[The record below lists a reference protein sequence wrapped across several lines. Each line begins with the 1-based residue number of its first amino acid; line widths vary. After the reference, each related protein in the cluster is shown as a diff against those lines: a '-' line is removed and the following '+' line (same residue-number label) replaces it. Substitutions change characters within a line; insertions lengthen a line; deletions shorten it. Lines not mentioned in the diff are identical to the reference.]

1 MPSVL
6 RLGCV
11 ESSHRFLSTAAVP
24 PASTAPPGVPGSPLD
39 GANAGKDSQKKKDDD
54 GKSGNIFLDYLGT
67 IFLAGLGLI
76 VVALVR
82 SYKGGN
88 NRNRMREDIEQQ
100 SPLDPLEIDDL
111 RLANADLTL
120 DVFRKV
126 QAHLLQANADTGEDD
141 GDGSSRLMLYSDFV
155 RAVRTAL
162 KNIKNDDAFTV
173 ELGHYLDRVVLDCMS
188 RRGQVTTRDPQPL
201 TYWMTLLSL
210 ALNAPVPDRIL
221 ALYEVVANQQASNKA
236 DGEAGRSG
244 RVTVA
249 DTRSLVR
256 HLQNTCQLTPDT
268 QVVEDVDAKYPVQQ
282 YQRGDLGRLFEWD
295 GSDSDELDIDA
306 FAAILKSR
314 AVCVWGECY
323 HRRKVV

>member
-1 MPSVL
+1 MPSAL
-6 RLGCV
+6 RVGCDDS
-11 ESSHRFLSTAAVP
+11 SSHRFLSTAAAP
-24 PASTAPPGVPGSPLD
+24 PAATASPGVPVSPVD
-39 GANAGKDSQKKKDDD
+39 GAIEGKDGHKKKKDDD

-82 SYKGGN
+82 SYRGGN
-88 NRNRMREDIEQQ
+88 NRNRKREEIEQQ
-100 SPLDPLEIDDL
+100 TPLDPLEIDDL

-120 DVFRKV
+120 DVFRQV
-126 QAHLLQANADTGEDD
+126 QAALLQHSADSGEG
-141 GDGSSRLMLYSDFV
+141 GDGSRQIQYADFV

-162 KNIKNDDAFTV
+162 KSIKNDDAFTV

-188 RRGQVTTRDPQPL
+188 QRGHVTTRDPQPL
-201 TYWMTLLSL
+201 TFWMTLLSL

-221 ALYEVVANQQASNKA
+221 ALYEVVAEQHASDKDA
-236 DGEAGRSG
+236 DEAGRR

-268 QVVEDVDAKYPVQQ
+268 QVVEDADAKYPIQQ
-282 YQRGDLGRLFEWD
+282 YQRGDLGKLFEWD
-295 GSDSDELDIDA
+295 GSNSDELDIDA

>member
-1 MPSVL
+1 MPSAL
-6 RLGCV
+6 RVSCV
-11 ESSHRFLSTAAVP
+11 HSSQHRFLSTATGPTTTA
-24 PASTAPPGVPGSPLD
+24 TAPTASGSPLEETKAD
-39 GANAGKDSQKKKDDD
+39 KDSQKKKVDDN
-54 GKSGNIFLDYLGT
+54 KSGNIFLDYLGT

-82 SYKGGN
+82 SYNGGN

-100 SPLDPLEIDDL
+100 TPLDPLEIDDL
-111 RLANADLTL
+111 RLANSDLTL
-120 DVFRKV
+120 DVFRQV
-126 QAHLLQANADTGEDD
+126 QAHLLLHNADSGVVDD
-141 GDGSSRLMLYSDFV
+141 GDGGSRQMLYAEFV

-162 KNIKNDDAFTV
+162 RNIKNDDAFTV
-173 ELGHYLDRVVLDCMS
+173 ELGHYMDRVVLEYMS

-201 TYWMTLLSL
+201 SFWMTLLSM
-210 ALNAPVPDRIL
+210 ALSAPVPDRIL
-221 ALYEVVANQQASNKA
+221 ALYEVVAKQASRKA
-236 DGEAGRSG
+236 DEAGGG

-268 QVVEDVDAKYPVQQ
+268 QVVEDVDAKYPIQQ
-282 YQRGDLGRLFEWD
+282 YQRGDVGKLFQWD

-306 FAAILKSR
+306 FAAILRSR

-323 HRRKVV
+323 HKRKVV